1 MADLP
6 VLKTEQAEGL
16 HDLGIEFD
24 LGLYVFGDDIDQ
36 RGVFRIDA
44 FLHIREVVND
54 AVDAVPVFA
63 EGLQL
68 VIPEVVDS
76 RPDHAQEQVGLFLL
90 FDQFRQSALVC
101 NAEIQVPV
109 GDQDHLVIAAFN
121 ILFLT
126 DLIGCL
132 DPG

>member
-16 HDLGIEFD
+16 HDLGIELD
-24 LGLYVFGDDIDQ
+24 LGLHIFGDDIDKG
-36 RGVFRIDA
+36 GVLRVDA
-44 FLHIREVVND
+44 FLHIREVVDD
-54 AVDAVPVFA
+54 AVDAVSVFA

-76 RPDHAQEQVGLFLL
+76 CPDHAQEQVGLFLL
-90 FDQFRQSALVC
+90 FDQFRQSALVR

-109 GDQDHLVIAAFN
+109 GDQDHLVIAAFDK
-121 ILFLT
+121 LFLT